1 MATCPSVTKKGS
13 VCKNRATEIQHAD
26 DGTPTTYCRLHG
38 KVMMKMLYKQEMA
51 ELAEL
56 DPSMYQPS
64 YNRWYVGRRRRI
76 NVLIGRSDM
85 EADGQARLEERFALN
100 TDVHPLSAGGDEY
113 GYHLMELA
121 QFLMGST
128 HTPIVLPTPIVFP
141 KDIELAKE
149 CSVCIET
156 ESMLVLGCRHV
167 VCTQCISK
175 IDKCPVCRQ
184 ELRIDLVK
192 SI

>member
-1 MATCPSVTKKGS
+1 MATCPSVTKKGT

-64 YNRWYVGRRRRI
+64 YNRWHVDRRMRI

-85 EADGQARLEERFALN
+85 EAAGQAQLEERFALN
-100 TDVHPLSAGGDEY
+100 TEVHPLT
-113 GYHLMELA
+113 EL
-121 QFLMGST
+121 
-128 HTPIVLPTPIVFP
+128 TPIVFP